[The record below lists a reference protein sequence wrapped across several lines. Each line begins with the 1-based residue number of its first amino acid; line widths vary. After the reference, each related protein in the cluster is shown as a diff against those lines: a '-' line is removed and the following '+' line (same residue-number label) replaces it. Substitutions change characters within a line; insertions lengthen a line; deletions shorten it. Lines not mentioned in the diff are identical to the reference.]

1 MAVTDIYERLRDF
14 LQEVVS
20 RQETSEREARR
31 RWAAAAVSLVVAFVL
46 WFTFSMRESYSL
58 VIEVPIVVER
68 LPEGRA
74 LGQAPPRQARVMV
87 QGEGWELLKLR
98 RRPPDLPISTTDER
112 VDVYAAASEIN
123 RFPPGVSVQSVAP
136 SNIMLD
142 LEPRITRTIPVRART
157 RLQTADLYDFLGP
170 PTVEP
175 DTVQVSGARSIINTL
190 QFWPTVL
197 LERVDVNR
205 SFTASVPL
213 ADTLRGL
220 VTTSVSQ
227 VRVTVPAALFTEA
240 TRELEVRTEGAPPGT
255 DPIRLLPSR
264 VTATYRIPVDQFDRA
279 QETSAFYAFV
289 PYEAALS
296 DTMGTVQPIL
306 HLPEDLLVRDARF
319 EPRRLQYRIR
329 VE

>member
-1 MAVTDIYERLRDF
+1 MPLTNLYERLRTF
-14 LQEVVS
+14 LREVTEE
-20 RQETSEREARR
+20 RETSEREVRR
-31 RWAAAAVSLVVAFVL
+31 RWVAAAVSLVVAFVL

-74 LGQAPPRQARVMV
+74 LGQAPPQRVRVMV

-98 RRPPDLPISTTDER
+98 RRPPELPIRTTDER

-136 SNIMLD
+136 SSIVLD
-142 LEPRITRTIPVRART
+142 LEPRITRTIPVRVRSQ
-157 RLQTADLYDFLGP
+157 LETAELYDFLGP

-175 DTVQVSGARSIINTL
+175 DTVQVSGARSIVNSL
-190 QFWPTVL
+190 QYWPTAL
-197 LERVDVNR
+197 LEREGISR
-205 SFTASVPL
+205 TFTASVPL

-220 VTTSVSQ
+220 VTTSVRS
-227 VRVTVPAALFTEA
+227 VRVTVPAELFTEA

-255 DPIRLLPSR
+255 DPIRLIPSR
-264 VTATYRIPVDQFDRA
+264 VTATYRIPVDQFERA
-279 QETSAFYAFV
+279 QQTSSFYAFV

-306 HLPEDLLVRDARF
+306 HLPEDLFVRDARF

>member
-1 MAVTDIYERLRDF
+1 MPLTNIYERLRAF
-14 LQEVVS
+14 LKEVTEE
-20 RQETSEREARR
+20 RETSEREARR
-31 RWAAAAVSLVVAFVL
+31 RWAAAGVSVAVAFVL

-74 LGQAPPRQARVMV
+74 LGQAPPQQARVMV

-98 RRPPDLPISTTDER
+98 RRPPELPIRTTDER

-136 SNIMLD
+136 SSIVLD
-142 LEPRITRTIPVRART
+142 LEPRITRTIPVRVRT
-157 RLQTADLYDFLGP
+157 QLQTAELYDFLGP

-175 DTVQVSGARSIINTL
+175 DTVQVSGARSIVNTL
-190 QFWPTVL
+190 QYWPTVL
-197 LERVDVNR
+197 LEREGVSR
-205 SFTASVPL
+205 TFTASVPL
-213 ADTLRGL
+213 SDTLRGL
-220 VTTSVSQ
+220 VTTSVRS
-227 VRVTVPAALFTEA
+227 VRVTVPTELFTEA

-255 DPIRLLPSR
+255 DPIRLIPSR
-264 VTATYRIPVDQFDRA
+264 VTATYRIPVDQFERA

-306 HLPEDLLVRDARF
+306 HLPEDLFVRDARF